1 MTTRL
6 IFCWRIEK
14 HGSECTWT
22 ISLLKQIFGKHFK
35 IFDKF
40 LSLTIFCMCMHIFM
54 DICLIFCICIRCSVF
69 MFQFLNRLSLEDSE
83 FWNVQSCTASTCLRL
98 SVEASKC
105 QCQTTDST
113 RKFWRIDSCTVQFLC
128 TFLVT
133 CCIAEVAV
141 VVSLITAFCLFLSL
155 LMLFVLVYASYNYTQ
170 CDITLSFIM
179 LITSAL
185 Y

>member
-1 MTTRL
+1 MTTCL

-69 MFQFLNRLSLEDSE
+69 MFQFLNRLLLEDSE

-98 SVEASKC
+98 SVEASVRLL
-105 QCQTTDST
+105 T
-113 RKFWRIDSCTVQFLC
+113 RLARSGAQI
-128 TFLVT
+128 
-133 CCIAEVAV
+133 V
-141 VVSLITAFCLFLSL
+141 VLFSFYVHFLSL
-155 LMLFVLVYASYNYTQ
+155 AVLLRLLLLFL
-170 CDITLSFIM
+170 
-179 LITSAL
+179 
-185 Y
+185 